1 MKSSLGTRFL
11 YYFTGF
17 GIGIIF
23 VIFFFQNRGCSWT
36 PKNRVKQAITDR
48 VIVISEDVQ
57 HEMIER
63 GITEKMIREVVTKG
77 EIDFKKSKKDD
88 YPKVYNL
95 YTDHLRLN
103 FSLPEN
109 SFISEVTV
117 GFKDVKSF
125 KNSTKGQAKL
135 FLFPNEKRLIH
146 VDSLV
151 TFSDEFIQLGR
162 PKNEVILNALKKSGA
177 IDFEKSDFQA
187 KPKVEQYLTC
197 TINGKKIGMKTF
209 WYMNRINIFALEILQ
224 NEKENS

>member
-36 PKNRVKQAITDR
+36 PKNRVKQAIVDR
-48 VIVISEDVQ
+48 IIVINDDFQ
-57 HEMIER
+57 QEMTKR
-63 GITEKMIREVVTKG
+63 GITEEMIREVVTKG
-77 EIDFKKSKKDD
+77 DIDFKKSKKED

-95 YTDHLRLN
+95 YSDQLRLN

-117 GFKDVKSF
+117 GFKDIKTF

-135 FLFPNEKRLIH
+135 FLFPNEKRLIY

-151 TFSDEFIQLGR
+151 SYSDEFIQIGK

-187 KPKVEQYLTC
+187 QPKVEQYLTC
-197 TINGKKIGMKTF
+197 TINAHKVGMKTF
-209 WYMNRINIFALEILQ
+209 WYKNRINIFALEILQ